1 MYCSLFVDQSVV
13 LNRRRDGP
21 VGELTIEELEEEK
34 REEELAA
41 FYIQVRV
48 KSKISDGMQP
58 EKDWDASRF
67 TECVK
72 I

>member
-41 FYIQVRV
+41 FYIQVTTLVQISFARFV
-48 KSKISDGMQP
+48 SSKIKEP
-58 EKDWDASRF
+58 VATYLER
-67 TECVK
+67 
-72 I
+72 